1 MEQIKKKKRLT
12 FRNWLCIAL
21 ACMLISMIGSFLVQ
35 TSGTSIKVRRF
46 KLVVSGGYEINGQMY
61 IPKDASTKNK
71 LPMVVVQHGSQH
83 NLEMQDM
90 NMVELSRR
98 GYIVIST
105 DAYGHGSSTAR
116 DVVPPTEAF
125 NNVISVIDYVCN
137 SLNIVDTD
145 KIGIAGHSMGAAIV
159 TSTLQHYVEQEAR
172 GLGKNKIAACLEIGY
187 DPSYIPYT
195 FKGVDKPV
203 LADANWGV
211 IAGKYDEFFFKQ
223 KDVNNDPAKILQ
235 SKAALDFVKQVD
247 SSAQGPV
254 ENGKIYKGQINGKEC
269 SRVFYQISADHPQEI
284 FSSQSAADAVSFFY
298 DSLGVPAGHEKI
310 DPNNQVWQWKQFFNF
325 LGLVGVL
332 LFLFPFAKW
341 IMNTVPYF
349 SELKAKNAAPAA
361 PALDTTKKKLV
372 YWISWV
378 VCMAIPGILAMPVMH
393 YWIGKQSFT
402 PVTVTKWFGEG
413 SVNEIAGWAVISS
426 LCILAIFLFN
436 YFIFGK
442 KFGAKTDSWGIKI
455 SPKALWKSLLL
466 AVMTFGVAYL
476 ILFTA
481 DFFFT
486 TDFRIWLIAMRV
498 FSKDKVLFLIAYFPA
513 FAIFYLI
520 NSMLVDGGNRVE
532 GMPEW
537 LITLISCIANIG
549 GIAVVIFIQYFT
561 YARTGIFPYNAMR
574 TINLFPFLVQVP
586 VATIITRKYFKETG
600 NIYLGSFTISLLY
613 SMMIIT
619 QVSINTSIIS

>member
-21 ACMLISMIGSFLVQ
+21 ALMFISMIGAFMVQ
-35 TSGTSIKVRRF
+35 TAGTSVKVRRF

-125 NNVISVIDYVCN
+125 DNVISVIDYVCN
-137 SLNIVDTD
+137 SLKIVDTD

-159 TSTLQHYVEQEAR
+159 TNTLQHYVEQEAR

-187 DPSYIPYT
+187 DPSYVPYT

-223 KDVNNDPAKILQ
+223 KDVNNDPAKILK
-235 SKAALDFVKQVD
+235 SKAALAFVQQVD

-254 ENGKIYKGQINGKEC
+254 ESGKIYRGQINGKDC
-269 SRVFYQISADHPQEI
+269 SRVFYQISADHPQET

-298 DSLGVPAGHEKI
+298 DSLGVPAGHQKI

-349 SELKAKNAAPAA
+349 SELKAKTATPAA

-393 YWIGKQSFT
+393 YLIGKQSFA

-426 LCILAIFLFN
+426 LCILAIFMIN
-436 YFIFGK
+436 YFVFGK
-442 KFGAKTDSWGIKI
+442 KFGAKTDSWGVKI
-455 SPKALWKSLLL
+455 SPKALWKSFLL

-561 YARTGIFPYNAMR
+561 YARTGNFPFNAMR

-619 QVSINTSIIS
+619 QVCINTSIIS